1 MKHSLKISVSKQPQT
16 GGIVSCHSVSV
27 RERILRFLLGAQRKV
42 MVLVPGDS
50 VQELS
55 ICEINE
61 GGEIHHEQT
70 ETPA

>member
-16 GGIVSCHSVSV
+16 GGIVSCRSVSV

-61 GGEIHHEQT
+61 GGEIYHEQT